1 MDPRD
6 RPGPRVVGGAPD
18 DASQRP
24 TPLGRCGC
32 GVHVDAAS
40 FRDRL
45 SYRKWWIRPACQDCQ
60 DQVYLARHP
69 DTGARPTLRRGA
81 VIATRDQDFAALP
94 FVWTVP
100 GGPYAWEARHAVRV
114 GPNAREV
121 DPYDALESMRSALHH
136 HQVDVLTAPAC
147 WDGVAYRLRALDVVA
162 TLDAQTLSRA
172 RVPHCTGI
180 GARLRSQPPARWP
193 APASTTGET
202 TPQTREREAP
212 PRPFRAFRNR
222 GQMTQESPSSAQE
235 SAVERRWSQRRGGVQ
250 VDALWK
256 MPLSPTKSACCKIVL

>member
-18 DASQRP
+18 DASPRP

-45 SYRKWWIRPACQDCQ
+45 SYREWWVRPACQDCQ

-69 DTGARPTLRRGA
+69 DTGARLALRCGA

-114 GPNAREV
+114 GPNASEV

-147 WDGVAYRLRALDVVA
+147 WDGVAYRLRALDVVV

-172 RVPHCTGI
+172 RVLAPVLRGVRGI
-180 GARLRSQPPARWP
+180 GLADAACLRGAPGLAPQRIVGEVLGDGWPDAGSASPAGPDPLVLCARIAAVLVGAGARARCGG
-193 APASTTGET
+193 APA
-202 TPQTREREAP
+202 
-212 PRPFRAFRNR
+212 FD
-222 GQMTQESPSSAQE
+222 
-235 SAVERRWSQRRGGVQ
+235 AVLAAAAARR
-250 VDALWK
+250 
-256 MPLSPTKSACCKIVL
+256 